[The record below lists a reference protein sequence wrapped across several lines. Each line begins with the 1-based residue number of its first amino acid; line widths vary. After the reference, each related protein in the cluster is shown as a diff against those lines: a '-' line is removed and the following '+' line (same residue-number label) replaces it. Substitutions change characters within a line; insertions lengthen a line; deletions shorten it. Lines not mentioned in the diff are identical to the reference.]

1 MSKDVEIDFDSDGKA
16 DVILKK
22 TNGNE
27 LFISV
32 KLLLKFGSVLVAAI
46 SALWFGIMT

>member
-1 MSKDVEIDFDSDGKA
+1 MSKDIEIDFDSDGKS

-32 KLLLKFGSVLVAAI
+32 KLLLKFGSVVIAAI
-46 SALWFGIMT
+46 SALWFGVIN